1 MSDVSAVDYNDYVKS
16 DYTLPTVSNK
26 ELGSDDFY
34 KLLLAE
40 IANQDPTDPMD
51 NKDMVLQ
58 MSQFSALEGT
68 KSLNENMSAYVDKAT
83 MSTAAS
89 LIGKD
94 VVYLDADTSTYYKGT
109 VSGVTKD
116 SGGYNVVVDGYEV
129 SMDNV
134 TQVYAKTTTATT
146 DTSKTS
152 E

>member
-1 MSDVSAVDYNDYVKS
+1 MSDVSAIDYSSYVSS
-16 DYTLPTVSNK
+16 DYKLPSVSSK
-26 ELGSDDFY
+26 TLGSDDFY

-58 MSQFSALEGT
+58 MSQFAALEGT
-68 KSLNENMSAYVDKAT
+68 NSLNSNMTSYIDKAS

-94 VVYLDADTSTYYKGT
+94 VVYLDAEKSTYYKGT

-116 SGGYNVVVDGYEV
+116 SDGYNVVVDGYEV
-129 SMDNV
+129 SVDNV
-134 TQVYAKTTTATT
+134 TQVYAASTTE
-146 DTSKTS
+146 TS